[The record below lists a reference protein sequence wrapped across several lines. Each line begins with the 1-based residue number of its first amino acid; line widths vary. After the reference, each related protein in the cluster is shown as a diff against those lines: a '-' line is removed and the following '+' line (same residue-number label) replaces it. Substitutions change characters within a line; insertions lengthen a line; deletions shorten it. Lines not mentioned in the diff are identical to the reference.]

1 MTFPNLIILKPP
13 RSPYR
18 KPCVHQAAR
27 LLACVKTADLL
38 TIAQFSGMTCVKK
51 RFIAHITTVF
61 TTAAASAVTWISV
74 MDISSARCIA
84 R

>member
-13 RSPYR
+13 LSPYG

-38 TIAQFSGMTCVKK
+38 TIAQFSGMMCVKK
-51 RFIAHITTVF
+51 RFIAHITTVLRRC
-61 TTAAASAVTWISV
+61 TRAASKLLEISLPPDNCQEV
-74 MDISSARCIA
+74 
-84 R
+84 

>member
-61 TTAAASAVTWISV
+61 TKVYFFCKLVSGRYSQFYWAIY
-74 MDISSARCIA
+74 
-84 R
+84 